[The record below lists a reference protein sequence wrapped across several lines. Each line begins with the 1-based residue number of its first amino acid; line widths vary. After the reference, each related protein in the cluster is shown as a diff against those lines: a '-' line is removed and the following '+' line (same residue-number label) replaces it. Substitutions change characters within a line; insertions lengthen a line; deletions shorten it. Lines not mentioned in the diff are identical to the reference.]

1 MTDQESVRLDPNSLA
16 DDAPKRNCGVQWALP
31 VDARLDALV
40 QQARKAGE
48 RTNRRELLSA
58 ILCAFDDGDKELREI
73 LRDYR
78 CKTVADV
85 LAQETGSVN
94 VISIRRHGPG
104 PRRKTG

>member
-1 MTDQESVRLDPNSLA
+1 MSDRESVGLDPNILA
-16 DDAPKRNCGVQWALP
+16 DDAPKRNCGVQWTLP
-31 VDARLDALV
+31 VDTRLDRLV
-40 QQARKAGE
+40 EQARKAGE

-58 ILCAFDDGDKELREI
+58 ILCAFDADDDELRET
-73 LRDYR
+73 LREYR

-85 LAQETGSVN
+85 LGQEPDSPN